1 MSSISG
7 ITGNLIQINTYNLA
21 VRAAYLIGAQ
31 DVFMYAILKVV
42 YAGSRLLDNVPRD
55 FYTLSLSN
63 GTTLITDSV
72 GYELI
77 VGLGHII
84 KSPPLPTTTPTNTP
98 TNSSTPQVTP
108 TNTVTPTKTPPVTP
122 TNTKTPTPTPTNTR
136 TSTPTNT
143 PTRTQTGTPPVS
155 PTRTPT
161 VTPTNTPTKTSPV
174 TPTTTP
180 TPTDTPSA

>member
-42 YAGSRLLDNVPRD
+42 YTGSRLLDNVPRD

-77 VGLGHII
+77 VGLGNII
-84 KSPPLPTTTPTNTP
+84 KSTPLPTTTPTNTP

-108 TNTVTPTKTPPVTP
+108 SNTVTPTKTP
-122 TNTKTPTPTPTNTR
+122 TN
-136 TSTPTNT
+136 TPTNT

>member
-77 VGLGHII
+77 VGLGNII
-84 KSPPLPTTTPTNTP
+84 KSTPLPTTTPTNTP

-108 TNTVTPTKTPPVTP
+108 TNTVTPTRTPPVTP
-122 TNTKTPTPTPTNTR
+122 TNTKTPTPTPT
-136 TSTPTNT
+136 
-143 PTRTQTGTPPVS
+143 PTRTPPVS

>member
-42 YAGSRLLDNVPRD
+42 YAGSRLLDTVPRD

-77 VGLGHII
+77 VGLGNII
-84 KSPPLPTTTPTNTP
+84 KSTPLPTTTPTNTP

-108 TNTVTPTKTPPVTP
+108 TNTVTPTRTPPVTP
-122 TNTKTPTPTPTNTR
+122 TNTKTPTPTPT
-136 TSTPTNT
+136 
-143 PTRTQTGTPPVS
+143 PTRTPPVS

-180 TPTDTPSA
+180 TPPDTPSA